1 MEEKQAVEYKAVSA
15 WKKLLS
21 MDKALHDSV
30 LGFFKRYKRIFFPI
44 WISFLLLAILLLFL
58 ISFIYAI
65 PAVQEF
71 SYHRNKNNDLTT
83 NFVVDSN
90 ALKKEEKTLRREID
104 LLEKKLDKKTPRSP
118 FLIVNTSKNLFFLY
132 KYKDLIGKG
141 KCSTGSYILLSN
153 GEEQQWIFKTPKGI
167 FTIKGKTT
175 QPVWIKPDW
184 AFVEEGLPIPPVA
197 HSSRY
202 EYGVLGDY
210 ALSLGHGYM
219 IHGTLYQRFLGLPV
233 THGCIRLNDDDL
245 KMVYQHLAIGSK
257 VFIY

>member
-1 MEEKQAVEYKAVSA
+1 MEEKKALVNKTNSV
-15 WKKLLS
+15 WQKILGF
-21 MDKALHDSV
+21 DKAMHASV
-30 LGFFKRYKRIFFPI
+30 IGFFIRNKRIFAPI
-44 WISFLLLAILLLFL
+44 LLSFTTIIVLLLFISSAIFVVPILQEISFKSEDNNGL
-58 ISFIYAI
+58 ISNSKLDSGRLEI
-65 PAVQEF
+65 QE
-71 SYHRNKNNDLTT
+71 KL
-83 NFVVDSN
+83 
-90 ALKKEEKTLRREID
+90 LRDEIEA
-104 LLEKKLDKKTPRSP
+104 LEKKLDRKTPRTP
-118 FLIVNTSKNLFFLY
+118 YLIVNTSKNKFFLY

-197 HSSRY
+197 HASRY

-245 KMVYQHLAIGSK
+245 KLVYQRMAIGSK